1 MSITAITIE
10 NFKGIKDPVRI
21 EMKPITLLFGPNSV
35 GKSTVI
41 QALHYAREIFE
52 RNNCDPDKTIAGGDT
67 IDLGGFKNLVY
78 GQLKQGNEIALG
90 FELDLSKKDLPDYKK
105 GYEDLEHWMATQRDD
120 EIEQDNIDFFI
131 NVHDRVKKAV
141 VKIIIRW
148 SEILGKPLV
157 VSYKVGINGTE
168 FAEIEASSDSKQ
180 ISLAYL
186 KSTHPIFYSN
196 DEWEEY
202 QTHYNDLKIKLN
214 RERLTTEEIEKIL
227 LIMAKHGLT
236 YRLCQV
242 LDDELINP
250 LLIATGKAP
259 LSLNSQTSALPNW
272 GRPIELDIKYCNKE
286 TSYYEYGFFF
296 KMISSLIFGPGE
308 LIKEELQNICYLGP
322 IREIPTRNHRPN
334 HSPDKSRW
342 ANGLAAYDTLLFN
355 DSGFVENVN
364 NWLSRED
371 RLNSGYEIVVKRYRE
386 LENEHPLLLALH
398 QKRILDDDEGSTLYD
413 SVLKLPIKKR
423 LLFREKNTEIE
434 LSLQDIGVGISQ
446 VLPVIV
452 AALSAKSGIVA
463 IEQPELHIHPAFQV
477 VLGDLFI
484 EQIRERPDVTFILET
499 HSEHLLLRLLRRIRE
514 TSNGEAPADLKL
526 KPSDLS
532 INFIEQGKEGVVCTT
547 IGVDEEGDFTDRWPR
562 GFFAERSQELFG

>member
-1 MSITAITIE
+1 MPITAITIE

-52 RNNCDPDKTIAGGDT
+52 RNNCDPDKTITGGDT

-90 FELDLSKKDLPDYKK
+90 FELDLSKRNLPDYKK
-105 GYEDLEHWMATQRDD
+105 GYEDLEHWMATERDD

-131 NVHDRVKKAV
+131 DVLDRVKKAV

-236 YRLCQV
+236 YMC
-242 LDDELINP
+242 
-250 LLIATGKAP
+250 
-259 LSLNSQTSALPNW
+259 
-272 GRPIELDIKYCNKE
+272 
-286 TSYYEYGFFF
+286 
-296 KMISSLIFGPGE
+296 
-308 LIKEELQNICYLGP
+308 
-322 IREIPTRNHRPN
+322 
-334 HSPDKSRW
+334 
-342 ANGLAAYDTLLFN
+342 
-355 DSGFVENVN
+355 
-364 NWLSRED
+364 
-371 RLNSGYEIVVKRYRE
+371 VK
-386 LENEHPLLLALH
+386 
-398 QKRILDDDEGSTLYD
+398 
-413 SVLKLPIKKR
+413 
-423 LLFREKNTEIE
+423 F
-434 LSLQDIGVGISQ
+434 
-446 VLPVIV
+446 
-452 AALSAKSGIVA
+452 
-463 IEQPELHIHPAFQV
+463 
-477 VLGDLFI
+477 
-484 EQIRERPDVTFILET
+484 
-499 HSEHLLLRLLRRIRE
+499 
-514 TSNGEAPADLKL
+514 
-526 KPSDLS
+526 
-532 INFIEQGKEGVVCTT
+532 
-547 IGVDEEGDFTDRWPR
+547 
-562 GFFAERSQELFG
+562 